1 MTHAD
6 PPRLVVPAFGPLY
19 AALAP
24 YTAALVRLAAGLSLA
39 AHGHPKLFGDAARSA
54 AFFEQ
59 AGFAPG
65 LFWNYAV
72 GTTEFVGG
80 LCLAAGFLT
89 RLAAVPI
96 VLFLVTAVMFHW
108 PKGFYWNQGGFEYPL
123 FWALVVLHFLVHGGG
138 RVSLDAAIGR
148 EV

>member
-1 MTHAD
+1 MAD
-6 PPRLVVPAFGPLY
+6 REPPRLVVPALGPLY

-24 YTAALVRLAAGLSLA
+24 WTVALVRLAAGLSLA
-39 AHGHPKLFGDAARSA
+39 AHGYPKLFGDVARSA
-54 AFFEQ
+54 AFFDQ
-59 AGFAPG
+59 AGYAPG

-89 RLAAVPI
+89 RPVAVPI
-96 VLFLVTAVMFHW
+96 LVFLGTAVTFHW
-108 PKGFYWNQGGFEYPL
+108 PKGFYWNLGGFEYPL
-123 FWALVVLHFLVHGGG
+123 LWALVVLHFLVHGGG
-138 RVSLDAAIGR
+138 RFSLDAATGR